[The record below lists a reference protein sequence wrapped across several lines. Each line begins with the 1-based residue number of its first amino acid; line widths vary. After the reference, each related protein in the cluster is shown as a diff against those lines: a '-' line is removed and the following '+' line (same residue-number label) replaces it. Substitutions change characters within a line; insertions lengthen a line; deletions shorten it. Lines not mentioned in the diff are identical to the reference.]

1 MSHMLETPNPFIPR
15 NSFCM
20 YRERFSMTD
29 FPQPKAACCSV
40 IRLPISQYRAIISL
54 FTAFNASYWGDRMR
68 EVISFLK
75 SRYSGDKMGVFFSV
89 IGYSL

>member
-1 MSHMLETPNPFIPR
+1 MS
-15 NSFCM
+15 
-20 YRERFSMTD
+20 RERFSTTD

-40 IRLPISQYRAIISL
+40 IRLPISQYKAIISL
-54 FTAFNASYWGDRMR
+54 FTAFSASYWADRMR

-75 SRYSGDKMGVFFSV
+75 SRYSGDKMGVFFSA